1 MTDQSILVLTA
12 SEIERMLPMN
22 ACIDLMATTLADLD
36 RGELH
41 QPLRTIVR
49 PEKSRGVMGLM
60 PTYRQGTQGSFGLKA
75 ICVFPGNSKRG
86 LDAHQGGVLL
96 FSGETGELQGV
107 FNASAITAIRTAAVS
122 GVATRLL
129 AREDACELTV
139 FGAGVQAKVHL
150 EAMSAVRQLKRARI
164 VSRNPEHA
172 QKFAAEMAAKFPFP
186 IQPYTDA
193 KQALDGADLIV
204 TCTNAKE
211 PILKREWIG
220 DGAHINAVG
229 ACIPTA
235 REIDS
240 ATMAAARLFVDRR
253 ESALNEAG
261 DYLLAEKEGVVTPEN
276 IEAEIGE
283 LLTGKKLGRQSTK
296 ELTLFKSL
304 GIAVEDLASA
314 EYLFRKATEENVGT
328 RVAF

>member
-12 SEIERMLPMN
+12 TEIERLLPMKV
-22 ACIDLMATTLADLD
+22 CIDLMATTLTDLE

-49 PEKSRGVMGLM
+49 PENARGVMGLM
-60 PTYRQGTQGSFGLKA
+60 PTYRRGTQGSFGLKA
-75 ICVFPGNSKRG
+75 ICVFPGNPKRG

-129 AREDACELTV
+129 AREDASELTV
-139 FGAGVQAKVHL
+139 FGAGVQARVHL
-150 EAMSAVRQLKRARI
+150 EAMSAVRPLKRARI

-172 QKFAAEMAAKFPFP
+172 EQFAAEMAPKFSFSIEPCA
-186 IQPYTDA
+186 DA
-193 KQALDGADLIV
+193 KQAIDGADLIV
-204 TCTNAKE
+204 TCTSAKE
-211 PILKREWIG
+211 PILKREWIRE
-220 DGAHINAVG
+220 GAHINAVG

-240 ATMAAARLFVDRR
+240 ATMAASRLFVDRR

-261 DYLLAEKEGVVTPEN
+261 DYLLAERDGFVTPDS

-283 LLTGKKLGRQSTK
+283 LLTGKKQGRQSK
-296 ELTLFKSL
+296 HDLTLFKSL

-314 EYLFRKATEENVGT
+314 EYLFKKATEENVGT

>member
-1 MTDQSILVLTA
+1 MTEQSLLVLTA
-12 SEIERMLPMN
+12 TDIERLLPMSV
-22 ACIDLMATTLADLD
+22 CIDLMATTLAELE

-41 QPLRTIVR
+41 QPLRTIIR
-49 PEKSRGVMGLM
+49 PENARGVMGLM
-60 PTYRQGTQGSFGLKA
+60 PTYRRSASFGLKA

-96 FSGETGELQGV
+96 FSGETGELQGI
-107 FNASAITAIRTAAVS
+107 FNASAITAIRSAAAS

-129 AREDACELTV
+129 AREDAAELAII
-139 FGAGVQAKVHL
+139 GAGVQARVHL
-150 EAMSAVRQLKRARI
+150 EAMAAVRSIKRATV
-164 VSRNPEHA
+164 VSRNPAHA
-172 QKFAAEMAAKFPFP
+172 EKLAAEMAPKFPFP
-186 IQPYTDA
+186 IEPQTDI

-211 PILKREWIG
+211 PILKREWIAE
-220 DGAHINAVG
+220 GAHINAVG

-253 ESALNEAG
+253 ESAMNEAG
-261 DYLLAEKEGVVTPEN
+261 DYLLAAKEGVVTPDSL
-276 IEAEIGE
+276 EAEIGE
-283 LLTGKKLGRQSTK
+283 LLTGKKEGRRTAT

-304 GIAVEDLASA
+304 GIAVEDLACA
-314 EYLFRKATEENVGT
+314 EYLFQNAMASGAGTEVP
-328 RVAF
+328 F

>member
-1 MTDQSILVLTA
+1 LTA
-12 SEIERMLPMN
+12 SEIERMLPMH

-129 AREDACELTV
+129 AREDAC
-139 FGAGVQAKVHL
+139 
-150 EAMSAVRQLKRARI
+150 
-164 VSRNPEHA
+164 
-172 QKFAAEMAAKFPFP
+172 
-186 IQPYTDA
+186 
-193 KQALDGADLIV
+193 
-204 TCTNAKE
+204 
-211 PILKREWIG
+211 
-220 DGAHINAVG
+220 
-229 ACIPTA
+229 
-235 REIDS
+235 
-240 ATMAAARLFVDRR
+240 
-253 ESALNEAG
+253 
-261 DYLLAEKEGVVTPEN
+261 
-276 IEAEIGE
+276 
-283 LLTGKKLGRQSTK
+283 
-296 ELTLFKSL
+296 
-304 GIAVEDLASA
+304 
-314 EYLFRKATEENVGT
+314 
-328 RVAF
+328 